1 MPIRLVRAP
10 EPYAPLDGDGPSL
23 FLAGG
28 ITAVGD
34 WQSRAELLLGRA
46 DFPVT
51 VFNPRRADFDVT
63 RIGDT
68 VEQIAWEHR
77 LLRLADLVLF
87 WFADGP
93 SVQPITLFEL
103 GGAIERAGRVVVG
116 AHPTY
121 SRVLDI
127 HEQVRLVRPELE
139 VHESLEGLVGE
150 ALGVLRGWA
159 G

>member
-1 MPIRLVRAP
+1 MPIRSIRAP
-10 EPYAPLDGDGPSL
+10 EPYDPVDGDGPSV

-28 ITAVGD
+28 ITAVED
-34 WQSRAELLLGRA
+34 WQTRAEALLGRA

-51 VFNPRRADFDVT
+51 VFNPRRDDFDVT
-63 RIGDT
+63 RVSDT

-77 LLRLADLVLF
+77 FLRTADLVLF

-116 AHPTY
+116 AHPAY
-121 SRVLDI
+121 QRALDVR
-127 HEQVRLVRPELE
+127 EQLRLVRPEVE

>member
-1 MPIRLVRAP
+1 MPLRSIRAP
-10 EPYAPLDGDGPSL
+10 ESYQPLPGDGPSI

-28 ITAVGD
+28 ITGVAD

-46 DFPVT
+46 AFPVT
-51 VFNPRRADFDVT
+51 VFNPRREDFDVT

-87 WFADGP
+87 WFAEGP

-116 AHPTY
+116 THPAY
-121 SRVLDI
+121 PRVLDV